1 MSTLIKFLTRAGL
14 GSRRSC
20 FQMIIQG
27 KVTVNGIPATSTT
40 LEIGEQKDI
49 VNVNGERITPIAD
62 KIYLKVNKPLGV
74 LSAVSDKR
82 GQRTVSDLV
91 PREFSH
97 LHLFPVGRLD
107 KDSTGLIL
115 MTNDGD
121 LAYHLTH
128 PRYEFEKEYHV
139 LVDNELT
146 AVQIKSLRKGVMIDG
161 RVTASARLIKLDDA
175 KGHWYSITLRE
186 GRKRQVRR
194 MLITVGQPLR
204 ALRRVRIHT
213 LQLGNLAM
221 GTAQELS
228 EEELSEL
235 RAK

>member
-1 MSTLIKFLTRAGL
+1 MSTLIKYLTGAGL

>member
-1 MSTLIKFLTRAGL
+1 MSTLIKFLTGAGL

-20 FQMIIQG
+20 FQMITQG

-49 VNVNGERITPIAD
+49 VNVNGERVTQIAP
-62 KIYLKVNKPLGV
+62 KIYLKINKPLGV

-91 PREFSH
+91 PRELSH

-128 PRYEFEKEYHV
+128 PRYEFEKEYHA
-139 LVDNELT
+139 LVDNKLT

-175 KGHWYSITLRE
+175 KAI
-186 GRKRQVRR
+186 
-194 MLITVGQPLR
+194 
-204 ALRRVRIHT
+204 
-213 LQLGNLAM
+213 
-221 GTAQELS
+221 GTAL
-228 EEELSEL
+228 L
-235 RAK
+235 